1 MMWNQT
7 NLSEFQSCIQDLLN
21 MPQVSRM
28 EHIAQHVKDANCF
41 QHSIFVAYLSFI
53 ICKKM
58 GLDAVS
64 AARGGLLHD
73 LYLYDWRKRESH
85 EGNHM
90 TMHPVTAL
98 CNAMRLTSLND
109 TEKDIIVKHMWP
121 LTLYLPR
128 YKESFIVSSAD
139 KLCALAEI
147 FRVYRWMKVDQHLD
161 FLPKEHAISCP
172 A

>member
-53 ICKKM
+53 
-58 GLDAVS
+58 
-64 AARGGLLHD
+64 
-73 LYLYDWRKRESH
+73 
-85 EGNHM
+85 
-90 TMHPVTAL
+90 
-98 CNAMRLTSLND
+98 
-109 TEKDIIVKHMWP
+109 
-121 LTLYLPR
+121 
-128 YKESFIVSSAD
+128 VSSAD